1 MTKMEKLIV
10 LSEVMLLGM
19 SVFRSVKEVSIQS
32 CALYCLNSNVLYFE
46 NLLKELFMKKYIYIY
61 QLANMEHKMPIV
73 HICIFWLGCSSGF
86 IVQKESLM
94 YLWLTVN

>member
-46 NLLKELFMKKYIYIY
+46 NLLKELFMKKKIYIYISW
-61 QLANMEHKMPIV
+61 QTWNIK
-73 HICIFWLGCSSGF
+73 CQSFIFAFSGWA
-86 IVQKESLM
+86 VPLDS
-94 YLWLTVN
+94 